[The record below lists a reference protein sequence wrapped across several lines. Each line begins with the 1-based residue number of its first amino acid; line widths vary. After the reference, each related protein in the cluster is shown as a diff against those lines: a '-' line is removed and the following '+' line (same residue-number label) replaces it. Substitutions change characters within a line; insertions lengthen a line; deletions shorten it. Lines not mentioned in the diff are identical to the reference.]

1 MKSNKESSL
10 LSIEVA
16 YGAEAR
22 QLIIPLQVNAGTT
35 AYEAIELS
43 KIESE
48 FAEINIDEDPIGI
61 FSKILDGKSNPSPR
75 EYKLQDKDRVEIYRS
90 LIIDPKQARLKRAA
104 RKSKNNR

>member
-1 MKSNKESSL
+1 VKSNKESSL

-48 FAEINIDEDPIGI
+48 FAEINI
-61 FSKILDGKSNPSPR
+61 
-75 EYKLQDKDRVEIYRS
+75 Y
-90 LIIDPKQARLKRAA
+90 
-104 RKSKNNR
+104 